1 MNHPKVWKFLG
12 PTELKGTTFLKRKL
26 VEIVNFEIAAN
37 FFVAILYNVDH
48 FMNISIKNMLLQY
61 QFRKKYI
68 SDPEFSS
75 VCAATLLCLTNV
87 RSIREKFIFLIIDVA
102 FYQRSNI
109 TYV

>member
-1 MNHPKVWKFLG
+1 MLV
-12 PTELKGTTFLKRKL
+12 LKRKL
-26 VEIVNFEIAAN
+26 VKIVNFEIAAN

>member
-1 MNHPKVWKFLG
+1 MVK
-12 PTELKGTTFLKRKL
+12 
-26 VEIVNFEIAAN
+26 IVNFEIVAN
-37 FFVAILYNVDH
+37 FLVDILLNVDY
-48 FMNISIKNMLLQY
+48 FMNISISDILLQY

-87 RSIREKFIFLIIDVA
+87 RSIREKFIFLIIDIP
-102 FYQRSNI
+102 FYQRSNF